1 MKRREDR
8 RGTAPS
14 SGTAGHA
21 SAQHVR
27 CFEAAPDAY
36 DVAYV
41 PLETVAVGA
50 LDALRA
56 RTGLALDASGLN
68 ASDPAWK
75 P

>member
-1 MKRREDR
+1 
-8 RGTAPS
+8 
-14 SGTAGHA
+14 
-21 SAQHVR
+21 VR